1 MPTGQYKGKMEEL
14 RQAWG
19 GKCLIGFSGCWKDH
33 GLEFAHVKPT
43 KIKRESQNGGK
54 RSGRGLPQRYH
65 DIKNNPGCYLLVC
78 RACHARADGLADEF
92 HNYDLRE
99 EAPF

>member
-1 MPTGQYKGKMEEL
+1 MSWYKGKMEEL

-19 GKCLIGFSGCWKDH
+19 GRCVIGLSGCWNKE

-43 KIKRESQNGGK
+43 KLN
-54 RSGRGLPQRYH
+54 GRGRGQPQRYR
-65 DIKNNPGCYLLVC
+65 DIVNNPDCYLLVC
-78 RACHARADGLADEF
+78 RACHAKADSLAEEF